1 MVWSLLCLI
10 VKSLISPVRVGI
22 DCLQQQHLS
31 LDFSYCPVR
40 VHHSSQE
47 AASHNSSSEQKK
59 YSSTTAAIS
68 SKNAEPEGNEDL
80 QIEQCAIPK
89 FKKTDDVTLPEVEDK
104 TLRQL
109 LEKYKDLFRNS
120 PGITTLTHH
129 FIPTSGSPIR
139 VTPRRIPAEYRQEV
153 DKLIKDMLA
162 EGIIEENSSPW
173 MAPAVYSKKKSGEIR
188 LCVDYRA
195 LNKNTVKDAYLCH
208 FQMRFKINCQSVECF
223 PR

>member
-1 MVWSLLCLI
+1 MGV
-10 VKSLISPVRVGI
+10 
-22 DCLQQQHLS
+22 DFLQQQHLS

-109 LEKYKDLFRNS
+109 LRNTRIFFEILQGLLLS
-120 PGITTLTHH
+120 HIISFQPLDHLSGYHLAVFQQSIDRKW
-129 FIPTSGSPIR
+129 TSSS
-139 VTPRRIPAEYRQEV
+139 RI
-153 DKLIKDMLA
+153 
-162 EGIIEENSSPW
+162 
-173 MAPAVYSKKKSGEIR
+173 
-188 LCVDYRA
+188 C
-195 LNKNTVKDAYLCH
+195 
-208 FQMRFKINCQSVECF
+208 
-223 PR
+223 

>member
-1 MVWSLLCLI
+1 MHGLESPVSHSFLV
-10 VKSLISPVRVGI
+10 VKSLISPVIVGV
-22 DCLQQQHLS
+22 DFLQQQHLS

-104 TLRQL
+104 TLRHL

-120 PGITTLTHH
+120 PGVTTLTHIISFQPLDH
-129 FIPTSGSPIR
+129 LSGYHLAVFQQSIDRKWTSSS
-139 VTPRRIPAEYRQEV
+139 RI
-153 DKLIKDMLA
+153 
-162 EGIIEENSSPW
+162 
-173 MAPAVYSKKKSGEIR
+173 
-188 LCVDYRA
+188 C
-195 LNKNTVKDAYLCH
+195 
-208 FQMRFKINCQSVECF
+208 
-223 PR
+223 